1 MPVRSKS
8 TNCDRVSAWK
18 CGENREREMG
28 GKTEKC
34 KEGCV
39 WTWSS
44 FITAVF
50 EYDTAK
56 IVHIKNKKVGLMNRL
71 VQLGI
76 VGYIIG

>member
-1 MPVRSKS
+1 
-8 TNCDRVSAWK
+8 
-18 CGENREREMG
+18 MG
-28 GKTEKC
+28 GDKTGEKC
-34 KEGCV
+34 TSGCLWAWNAFV
-39 WTWSS
+39 T
-44 FITAVF
+44 TAF